1 MQQHIPYVLWDYVK
15 IVVLSFLVGAGFWSV
30 VWMLFGPTN

>member
-15 IVVLSFLVGAGFWSV
+15 IVVVSFLIGAAFWFV
-30 VWMLFGPTN
+30 VWMLFALAV